1 MTATEFVGWAEKNAA
16 RVTEY
21 AAGAMVPTDAQKEL
35 NKYLIN
41 K

>member
-1 MTATEFVGWAEKNAA
+1 MTTSGLVDRVLENAA